1 MIVLPIDP
9 HLEKIVTTLSETSNL
24 VLTASPGSGK
34 TTRVPPVL
42 LKNLSADKKIIVLVP
57 KRIAAVSAA
66 NRIADEQGFTL
77 GQEVGYQVRFDN
89 RTGFKTR
96 LIFMTEGVFIKKIAD
111 EKFWKDI
118 EVIIFDEFHER
129 SSHIDLALGISLERQ
144 IMGQDLKLLV
154 MSATLNA
161 EKLLS
166 YLPDSKLIEVEN
178 RPFKLEVIKNKKGQ
192 RLSCDQVFADQLI
205 EALSQGLNKS
215 KKDALVF
222 LPGLGEIRYIERQ
235 LSSKFS
241 QFEVAVLHGSI
252 KLEEQR
258 RVLQPSNSRR
268 IILSTNI
275 AESSL
280 TIPSVDLVI
289 DSGLEKKSIT
299 EGKIGF
305 KRLELTRISLFSA
318 HQRAGRAARVSDGF
332 CYQLWHELDER
343 SMLEQ
348 IEPQILTSDLLEE
361 TLTLA
366 ALDIKTPDQFSW
378 VDRPLKSFKSVQQQL
393 QKWQLLDSGLNLT
406 AKGKLVQYCPLD
418 IERSLLFIELSE
430 QGYQKEASQLL
441 AFIETTNFDSLN
453 QPINLEDLYLSD
465 MGRKIEA
472 QLNQISV
479 SAKAGLVKTSFKET
493 LIQIYFQFFANK
505 IAQKKDKTMA
515 VSSLGRGL
523 EMAGYLVKPENEYY
537 LLMSGRE
544 ISSALTRCDFA
555 VGFSVQEFEKMVQK
569 ELKTVSET
577 ALDIEKRRIYKID
590 KKIAGYFTIS
600 ESTRIYIDERKHPE
614 IFKDYITKH
623 FAELISEHD
632 DYKNYVTK
640 ISFLKKRIN
649 ETGISIED
657 FKYLTNFETE
667 VLASVIDSVRSL
679 EEFFSFNLF
688 DILIFFTPDQIK
700 SLLHQLPSNFK
711 LPNGKIIKID
721 YESEQAP
728 KISAKLQEM
737 FGQKTNPT
745 ILGGKIRMTI
755 ELLAPNYRPTQ
766 ITSQLENFWTT
777 SYFEIRKELK
787 ARYPKHAWPDN
798 PSEVIIPEWKRP
810 PKP

>member
-1 MIVLPIDP
+1 MIALPIDP
-9 HLEKIVTTLSETSNL
+9 HLEKISNTLKETANL
-24 VLTASPGSGK
+24 ILTASPGSGK
-34 TTRVPPVL
+34 TTRVPPTL
-42 LKNLSADKKIIVLVP
+42 LKTLSSDKKIIVLVP

-66 NRIADEQGFTL
+66 SRIAEEQGFTL

-89 RTGFKTR
+89 RTSAKTK

-111 EKFWKDI
+111 EKFWKEI

-144 IMGQDLKLLV
+144 IMGQNLKLLV

-178 RPFKLEVIKNKKGQ
+178 RPFKLEVVKNKKGQ
-192 RLSCDQVFADQLI
+192 RLICDQVFADQLI
-205 EALSQGLNKS
+205 EALSQGLQKS

-235 LSSKFS
+235 LQSKYS
-241 QFEVAVLHGSI
+241 QFEIAILHGSI

-258 RVLQPSNSRR
+258 KVLQPSTNRR

-299 EGKIGF
+299 EHKIGF

-318 HQRAGRAARVSDGF
+318 HQRAGRAARVSDGY

-348 IEPQILTSDLLEE
+348 IESQILTSDLLEE

-366 ALDIKTPDQFSW
+366 TLDIKAPDQFSW

-393 QKWQLLDSGLNLT
+393 QKWQLLDTNLNLT
-406 AKGKLVQYCPLD
+406 AKGKLVQHCPLD
-418 IERSLLFIELSE
+418 IERALLFIELSQ

-453 QPINLEDLYLSD
+453 QPVNLDDLFLTD
-465 MGRKIEA
+465 MGRKIET

-479 SAKAGLVKTSFKET
+479 PVTKKSTSSFKET

-505 IAQKKDKTMA
+505 IAQKKDKTSA

-523 EMAGYLVKPENEYY
+523 EMAGHLVKPEHEYY

-555 VGFSVQEFEKMVQK
+555 VGFSVQEFEKMVQT
-569 ELKTVSET
+569 ELKTITDIS
-577 ALDIEKRRIYKID
+577 LDIEKRRIYKIE
-590 KKIAGYFTIS
+590 KKVAGYFTIS
-600 ESTRIYIDERKHPE
+600 ESARIYVDEHKHPD
-614 IFKDYITKH
+614 IFKDFLSKH
-623 FAELISEHD
+623 FTELLNEHD
-632 DYKNYVTK
+632 AYKNYVTK
-640 ISFLKKRIN
+640 ISFLQKRIS
-649 ETGISIED
+649 ELDVTAED
-657 FKYLTNFETE
+657 FKYLNNFTEE
-667 VLASVIDSVRSL
+667 VLTSVTDSVRSL
-679 EEFFSFNLF
+679 EEFFNFNLF
-688 DILIFFTPDQIK
+688 DILTFFTPDKIK
-700 SLLHQLPSNFK
+700 TLLNQLPSQFK
-711 LPNGKIIKID
+711 IPNGKMIKID

-745 ILGGKIRMTI
+745 ILGGKIRMTV

-798 PSEVIIPEWKRP
+798 PSEVIIPEWKKRT
-810 PKP
+810 

>member
-1 MIVLPIDP
+1 MISLPIDTY
-9 HLEKIVTTLSETSNL
+9 LQKISDTLQDSANL

-34 TTRVPPVL
+34 TTRVPPTL
-42 LKNLSADKKIIVLVP
+42 LKTLSTNKKIIVLVP

-66 NRIADEQGFTL
+66 NRIAEEQGFTL

-89 RTGFKTR
+89 RTSAKTK

-111 EKFWKDI
+111 ENFWQQI
-118 EVIIFDEFHER
+118 EIIVFDEFHER

-144 IMGQDLKLLV
+144 IMGQNLKLLV

-161 EKLLS
+161 EKLLN
-166 YLPDSKLIEVEN
+166 YLPDSKLIDVEN
-178 RPFKLEVIKNKKGQ
+178 RPFKLEVIKSKKGQ
-192 RLSCDQVFADQLI
+192 RLICDQVFADQLI
-205 EALSQGLNKS
+205 ETLSQGLQKS

-241 QFEVAVLHGSI
+241 QFEVAILHGSI
-252 KLEEQR
+252 RLEEQR
-258 RVLQPSNSRR
+258 KVLQPANTRR

-305 KRLELTRISLFSA
+305 KRLELARISLFSA
-318 HQRAGRAARVSDGF
+318 QQRAGRAARVSDGF

-366 ALDIKTPDQFSW
+366 ALDIKAPDKFSW
-378 VDRPLKSFKSVQQQL
+378 VDRPARSFRSVQEQL
-393 QKWQLLDSGLNLT
+393 QKWQLLDINLSLT
-406 AKGKLVQYCPLD
+406 PKGKLVQHCPLD
-418 IERSLLFIELSE
+418 IEKSLLFVELSL
-430 QGYQKEASQLL
+430 QGHQKQASQLL
-441 AFIETTNFDSLN
+441 AFIETTAFDNLN
-453 QPINLEDLYLSD
+453 QPVNLDDLFLND
-465 MGRKIEA
+465 IGKKIEA
-472 QLNQISV
+472 QLQQISI
-479 SAKAGLVKTSFKET
+479 SGLQKANAPFKET

-505 IAQKKDKTMA
+505 IAQKKEKNSA

-523 EMAGYLVKPENEYY
+523 EMASYLVKPEHEYY
-537 LLMSGRE
+537 LLMAGRE

-555 VGFSVQEFEKMVQK
+555 IGFTLQEFEKMVQK
-569 ELKTVSET
+569 ELKTVTDT
-577 ALDIEKRRIYKID
+577 ALDIEKRRIYKIE
-590 KKIAGYFTIS
+590 KKVAGYFTIS
-600 ESTRIYIDERKHPE
+600 ESARIYVDEYKHPDL
-614 IFKDYITKH
+614 FKDYITRH
-623 FAELISEHD
+623 FSELLSQHD

-640 ISFLKKRIN
+640 ISFLQKRIS
-649 ETGISIED
+649 ELDVTLED
-657 FKYLTNFETE
+657 FKYLNNFESE
-667 VLASVIDSVRSL
+667 VLNSVTDSVRSL
-679 EEFFSFNLF
+679 EEFFNFNLF
-688 DILIFFTPDQIK
+688 DILAFFTPDQIK
-700 SLLHQLPSNFK
+700 NLLQQLPNNFK
-711 LPNGKIIKID
+711 LPNGKMIKID
-721 YESEQAP
+721 YASEQAP

-745 ILGGKIRMTI
+745 LLGGKIRMTV

-798 PSEVIIPEWKRP
+798 PSEVIIPEWK
-810 PKP
+810 KPAR

>member
-1 MIVLPIDP
+1 MLALPIDP
-9 HLEKIVTTLSETSNL
+9 HLEKIAKTLNENSNL

-34 TTRVPPVL
+34 TTRVPPTL
-42 LKNLSADKKIIVLVP
+42 LKTIKTDKKIIVLVP

-66 NRIADEQGFTL
+66 NRIAEEQGFNL

-89 RTGFKTR
+89 RTTNKTK

-111 EKFWKDI
+111 EKFWQDI

-144 IMGQDLKLLV
+144 IMGQNLKLLV

-161 EKLLS
+161 DKLLT
-166 YLPDSKLIEVEN
+166 YLPDSKLIEIEN
-178 RPFKLEVIKNKKGQ
+178 RPFNLQIIKNKKGQ
-192 RLSCDQVFADQLI
+192 RLICDQVFADQLI
-205 EALSQGLNKS
+205 EALSQGLQKS
-215 KKDALVF
+215 KKDALIF

-235 LSSKFS
+235 LQSKFS
-241 QFEVAVLHGSI
+241 QFEIAVLHGSI

-258 RVLQPSNSRR
+258 KILQPSKNRR

-299 EGKIGF
+299 EHKIGF
-305 KRLELTRISLFSA
+305 KRLELTRISQFSA
-318 HQRAGRAARVSDGF
+318 HQRAGRAARVSDGT

-366 ALDIKTPDQFSW
+366 TLDIKTPDQFSW
-378 VDRPLKSFKSVQQQL
+378 VDKPQKSFKSVQEQL
-393 QKWQLLDSGLNLT
+393 QKWQLLDSNLNLT
-406 AKGKLVQYCPLD
+406 PKGKLVQHCPLD
-418 IERSLLFIELSE
+418 IERSLLFIELAQ

-441 AFIETTNFDSLN
+441 AFIETTNFDGLN
-453 QPINLEDLYLSD
+453 QPVNLDDLYLTD
-465 MGRKIEA
+465 MGRKIET

-479 SAKAGLVKTSFKET
+479 AIKVKSSSSFKET

-505 IAQKKDKTMA
+505 IAQKKEKNQA

-523 EMAGYLVKPENEYY
+523 EMANYLVKPEVEYY

-544 ISSALTRCDFA
+544 LSSALTKCDFA
-555 VGFSVQEFEKMVQK
+555 IGFSVQEFEKMVQK
-569 ELKTVSET
+569 ELKTITIT
-577 ALDIEKRRIYKID
+577 ALDIEKRRIYKIE
-590 KKIAGYFTIS
+590 KKVAGYFTIS
-600 ESTRIYIDERKHPE
+600 ESSRIYIDERKNPE
-614 IFKDYITKH
+614 IFKDFLTKH
-623 FAELISEHD
+623 FTDLINEHD

-640 ISFLKKRIN
+640 LSFLQKRIN
-649 ETGISIED
+649 EIEATLED
-657 FKYLTNFETE
+657 FKYLNSFVSE
-667 VLASVIDSVRSL
+667 VLSSVIDSVRSL

-688 DILIFFTPDQIK
+688 DILIFFTPDKIK
-700 SLLHQLPSNFK
+700 TLLNQLPSHFK
-711 LPNGKIIKID
+711 LPNGKVIKID

-745 ILGGKIRMTI
+745 ILNGKIRMTI

-798 PSEVIIPEWKRP
+798 PSEVIIPEWKRR
-810 PKP
+810 

>member
-1 MIVLPIDP
+1 MISLPIDP
-9 HLEKIVTTLSETSNL
+9 HLEKIASTLNQTDNL
-24 VLTASPGSGK
+24 ILTASPGSGK
-34 TTRVPPVL
+34 TTRVPPTL
-42 LKNLSADKKIIVLVP
+42 LKTIKTEKKIIVLVP

-66 NRIADEQGFTL
+66 NRIAEEQNLIL

-89 RTGFKTR
+89 RSTPKTK

-111 EKFWKDI
+111 EKFWQDI
-118 EVIIFDEFHER
+118 EIIIFDEFHER
-129 SSHIDLALGISLERQ
+129 SSQIDLALGISLERQ
-144 IMGQDLKLLV
+144 IMGQNLKLLV

-161 EKLLS
+161 EKLLN
-166 YLPDSKLIEVEN
+166 YLPDSKLIEIEN
-178 RPFKLEVIKNKKGQ
+178 RPFNLQIIKNKKAQ
-192 RLSCDQVFADQLI
+192 RLICDQVFADNLI
-205 EALSQGLNKS
+205 EALGQGLQKS

-235 LSSKFS
+235 LQSKFS
-241 QFEVAVLHGSI
+241 QFEIAILHGSI

-258 RVLQPSNSRR
+258 KVLQASSKRR

-299 EGKIGF
+299 EHKIGF
-305 KRLELTRISLFSA
+305 KRLELTRISQFSA
-318 HQRAGRAARVSDGF
+318 HQRAGRAARVSDGT

-343 SMLEQ
+343 SMLVQ
-348 IEPQILTSDLLEE
+348 IEPEILTSDLLEE

-366 ALDIKTPDQFSW
+366 TLDIKNPDQFSW
-378 VDRPLKSFKSVQQQL
+378 VDRPQKSFKSVQQQL
-393 QKWQLLDSGLNLT
+393 IKWGLLSESLILT
-406 AKGKLVQYCPLD
+406 SKGRLVQSCPLD
-418 IERSLLFIELSE
+418 IERALLFIELCRRS
-430 QGYQKEASQLL
+430 YQQQASRLA
-441 AFIETTNFDSLN
+441 AFIETASFDSLTH
-453 QPINLEDLYLSD
+453 PVNLDDLYLND
-465 MGRKIEA
+465 MGRRIED
-472 QLNQISV
+472 QLLQISV
-479 SAKAGLVKTSFKET
+479 KSDLSSASFKEA
-493 LIQIYFQFFANK
+493 LMQVYFEHLPNK
-505 IAQKKDKTMA
+505 IAQKKEKNLA

-523 EMAGYLVKPENEYY
+523 EMAAYLVKPENEYY
-537 LLMSGRE
+537 LLINGRE
-544 ISSALTRCDFA
+544 LSSALTKCDFA
-555 VGFSVQEFEKMVQK
+555 IGFTVTEFEKMAQQQM
-569 ELKTVSET
+569 KTVTET
-577 ALDIEKRRIYKID
+577 SIDIEKRKIYKIE
-590 KKIAGYFTIS
+590 KKVAGYFTIS
-600 ESTRIYIDERKHPE
+600 ESSRMYIDERKHPE
-614 IFKDYITKH
+614 IFKDFLSKH
-623 FAELISEHD
+623 FDELINEHD

-640 ISFLKKRIN
+640 ISFLQKRIN
-649 ETGISIED
+649 EIDATLED
-657 FKYLTNFETE
+657 FKYLTHFVSE
-667 VLASVIDSVRSL
+667 VLSSVSDSVKSL

-700 SLLHQLPSNFK
+700 TLLQQLPSQFK
-711 LPNGKIIKID
+711 LPNGKMIKID

-745 ILGGKIRMTI
+745 ILDSKIRMTI

-810 PKP
+810 PK

>member
-1 MIVLPIDP
+1 MIELPIDS
-9 HLEKIVTTLSETSNL
+9 HLEKIASTLNQTANL
-24 VLTASPGSGK
+24 ILTASPGSGK
-34 TTRVPPVL
+34 TTRVPPTL
-42 LKNLSADKKIIVLVP
+42 LKNIKPAKKIIVLVP

-66 NRIADEQGFTL
+66 NRIAEEQNLSL

-89 RTGFKTR
+89 RSTNKTK

-111 EKFWKDI
+111 EKFWQDI

-144 IMGQDLKLLV
+144 IMGQNLKLLV

-161 EKLLS
+161 EKLLT
-166 YLPDSKLIEVEN
+166 YLPDSKLIEIEN
-178 RPFKLEVIKNKKGQ
+178 RPFNLQIIKNKKGQ
-192 RLSCDQVFADQLI
+192 RLICDQVFTDQLI
-205 EALSQGLNKS
+205 EALSHGLQKS
-215 KKDALVF
+215 KKDALIF

-235 LSSKFS
+235 LQSKFS
-241 QFEVAVLHGSI
+241 QFEVAILHGSI

-258 RVLQPSNSRR
+258 KVLQPSNKRR

-299 EGKIGF
+299 EHKIGF
-305 KRLELTRISLFSA
+305 KRLELTRISQFSA
-318 HQRAGRAARVSDGF
+318 HQRAGRAARVSDGT

-366 ALDIKTPDQFSW
+366 TLEIKNPDQFSW
-378 VDRPLKSFKSVQQQL
+378 VDKPQKSFKSVQEQL
-393 QKWQLLDSGLNLT
+393 QKWQLLDNQLNLT
-406 AKGKLVQYCPLD
+406 AKGRLVQNCPLD
-418 IERSLLFIELSE
+418 IERSLLFIELAQ

-441 AFIETTNFDSLN
+441 AYIETTNFDGLN
-453 QPINLEDLYLSD
+453 QPVNLDDLYLSD
-465 MGRKIEA
+465 MGRKIET
-472 QLNQISV
+472 QLNQISI
-479 SAKAGLVKTSFKET
+479 STTTKLNTSFKET

-505 IAQKKDKTMA
+505 IAQKKEKNQA

-523 EMAGYLVKPENEYY
+523 EMANYLVKPEHEYY

-544 ISSALTRCDFA
+544 LSSALTKCDFA
-555 VGFSVQEFEKMVQK
+555 IGFSVQEFEKMVQK
-569 ELKTVSET
+569 ELKTITDT
-577 ALDIEKRRIYKID
+577 ALDIEKRRIYKIE
-590 KKIAGYFTIS
+590 KKVAGYFTIS
-600 ESTRIYIDERKHPE
+600 ESSRIYIDERKNPE
-614 IFKDYITKH
+614 IFKEFLSKH
-623 FAELISEHD
+623 FAELINEHD

-640 ISFLKKRIN
+640 ISFLQKRIN
-649 ETGISIED
+649 EIDTTLED
-657 FKYLTNFETE
+657 FKYLNNFIGE
-667 VLASVIDSVRSL
+667 VLSSVIDSVGSL
-679 EEFFSFNLF
+679 EVFFSFNLY
-688 DILIFFTPDQIK
+688 DILIFFTPDHIK
-700 SLLHQLPSNFK
+700 NLLQQLPNSFK

-745 ILGGKIRMTI
+745 ILNGKMRMTI

-810 PKP
+810 VK

>member
-1 MIVLPIDP
+1 MLALPIDP
-9 HLEKIVTTLSETSNL
+9 HLEKIASSLTQTDNL
-24 VLTASPGSGK
+24 ILTASPGSGK
-34 TTRVPPVL
+34 TTRVPPTL
-42 LKNLSADKKIIVLVP
+42 LKTIKPDKKIIVLVP

-66 NRIADEQGFTL
+66 NRIAEEQNFTL

-89 RTGFKTR
+89 RSTNKTK

-111 EKFWKDI
+111 EKFWQDI

-144 IMGQDLKLLV
+144 IMGQNLKLLI

-161 EKLLS
+161 QKLLS
-166 YLPDSKLIEVEN
+166 YLPDSKLIEIEN
-178 RPFKLEVIKNKKGQ
+178 RPFKLDIIKSKKSQ
-192 RLSCDQVFADQLI
+192 RLICDQVFADQLI
-205 EALSQGLNKS
+205 EALSQGLQKS
-215 KKDALVF
+215 KKDALIF

-235 LSSKFS
+235 LQSKFS
-241 QFEVAVLHGSI
+241 QFEVATLHGSI

-258 RVLQPSNSRR
+258 KVLQPSNNRR

-299 EGKIGF
+299 EQKIGF
-305 KRLELTRISLFSA
+305 KRLELTRISQFSA
-318 HQRAGRAARVSDGF
+318 HQRAGRAARVSDGT

-366 ALDIKTPDQFSW
+366 TLDIKTPDQFSW
-378 VDRPLKSFKSVQQQL
+378 VDRPQKSFKSVQEQL
-393 QKWQLLDSGLNLT
+393 QKWQLLDNKLNLT
-406 AKGKLVQYCPLD
+406 AKGKLVQHCPLD
-418 IERSLLFIELSE
+418 IERSLLFIELAQ

-441 AFIETTNFDSLN
+441 AFIETTNFDGLS
-453 QPINLEDLYLSD
+453 QPVNLEDLFLTD
-465 MGRKIEA
+465 MGKKIET
-472 QLNQISV
+472 QLNQISIPNTKKEN
-479 SAKAGLVKTSFKET
+479 ANFKET

-505 IAQKKDKTMA
+505 IAQKKEKNQA

-523 EMAGYLVKPENEYY
+523 EMANHLVKPEHEYY

-544 ISSALTRCDFA
+544 LSSALTKCDFA
-555 VGFSVQEFEKMVQK
+555 IGFSVQEFEKMVQK
-569 ELKTVSET
+569 ELKTTTDT
-577 ALDIEKRRIYKID
+577 ALDIEKRRIYKIE
-590 KKIAGYFTIS
+590 KKVAGYFTIS
-600 ESTRIYIDERKHPE
+600 ESSRMYIDERKNPE
-614 IFKDYITKH
+614 IFKEFLNKH
-623 FAELISEHD
+623 FTELINEHD

-640 ISFLKKRIN
+640 ISFLQKRIN
-649 ETGISIED
+649 EIDITLED
-657 FKYLTNFETE
+657 FKYLKSFVAE
-667 VLASVIDSVRSL
+667 VLSSVTDSVRSL

-700 SLLHQLPSNFK
+700 TLLNQLPSQFK
-711 LPNGKIIKID
+711 IPNGKMIKID

-745 ILGGKIRMTI
+745 ILNGKIRMTI

-798 PSEVIIPEWKRP
+798 PSEVIIPEWKRR
-810 PKP
+810 